1 MSASKNCESKGTQFC
16 GSEVESELENQIECE
31 DESEIEF
38 ESETEFE
45 LELENDVEFEDGID
59 TESDVENRTESGHE
73 LSEIESELEIEKD
86 KKSRKEKII
95 DGIIKAFT
103 VKRRQALIDLED
115 SDNVDYETS
124 EKRLIFLA
132 SILAILFVTI
142 STVLSSILVHQ
153 WSNSNSIII
162 RHPMTPK
169 ESGSRH
175 LIPHLALL
183 FNDGL
188 MEIFEFSSSNDH
200 LKHSWT
206 FKVPAQLAPPLH
218 PGFSPSYNKLGYIML
233 ISQGTIMIIYSE
245 GRKDMTI
252 IESNQHHHTIPH
264 SKIPRSL
271 YYIPR
276 FVQVNNQVWMF
287 GGLTDVY
294 NIGYHEDC
302 QMNVSMPKLMTRQSL
317 IWNLE
322 RQVYYPG
329 PKLPNKALGRG
340 CPIPLNRT
348 DVLLLYIDDQ
358 TYKVEGF
365 HSLHFTFHSLQ
376 SYCLKAWVF
385 SFEDFK
391 WNHMDSCIYQLPT
404 LLSSLHFDLMCTSLL
419 DKLGKLMILAVLDG
433 KDTSWDECST
443 EFLDLVHL
451 DYNSQIISRIQHNF
465 TYTSNFSHYFIIYF
479 KRTKTILFRS
489 FKHISKSRTILSF
502 DLSISGP
509 N

>member
-1 MSASKNCESKGTQFC
+1 M
-16 GSEVESELENQIECE
+16 
-31 DESEIEF
+31 
-38 ESETEFE
+38 
-45 LELENDVEFEDGID
+45 
-59 TESDVENRTESGHE
+59 
-73 LSEIESELEIEKD
+73 
-86 KKSRKEKII
+86 
-95 DGIIKAFT
+95 
-103 VKRRQALIDLED
+103 
-115 SDNVDYETS
+115 DYETS

-153 WSNSNSIII
+153 WSNSNSVVI
-162 RHPMTPK
+162 RHPLTPK

-175 LIPHLALL
+175 LVPHLALL

-206 FKVPAQLAPPLH
+206 FKVPSQMAPGMT
-218 PGFSPSYNKLGYIML
+218 PGFSPINKLGYIML

-245 GRKDMTI
+245 GKKDMTI
-252 IESNQHHHTIPH
+252 IESNQNHHTIPF
-264 SKIPRSL
+264 SKIPRNL
-271 YYIPR
+271 YYNPR
-276 FVQVNNQVWMF
+276 YVQVKNQVWMF

-302 QMNVSMPKLMTRQSL
+302 QMNVAMPKLMTRQSL

-329 PKLPNKALGRG
+329 PMLPKKALGRG

-365 HSLHFTFHSLQ
+365 HSTLQ
-376 SYCLKAWVF
+376 TYCLQAWVF

-451 DYNSQIISRIQHNF
+451 DYNSQIVSRIQHNF
-465 TYTSNFSHYFIIYF
+465 TYTSNFSLSTL
-479 KRTKTILFRS
+479 KEPKTIFFRS
-489 FKHISKSRTILSF
+489 SKHISKSRTILYF
-502 DLSISGP
+502 DISISGSDYLASLVHLGIRSIDQITQHFSSGIQSKLFQF
-509 N
+509 